1 MEVVPV
7 DPVGSRLT
15 RDQFSTFYG
24 IAFGN
29 VYRYLLRAVVGDH
42 ALAEDLTQETF
53 AVAVAAARAG
63 RPEALSLA
71 WVLGVARHK
80 VIDHYRQASRDNR
93 RMSLL
98 AAGRADVDDVQSLA
112 DREPAAIVQAL
123 AGLSAE
129 HRLVLVL
136 KYLDDLSVVEIAAT
150 LGRSPQAVESLLARA
165 RRALVRG
172 VQGAA
177 S

>member
-1 MEVVPV
+1 MEVVPADGV
-7 DPVGSRLT
+7 AGRVTP
-15 RDQFSTFYG
+15 DQFSAFYG
-24 IAFGN
+24 TAFGD
-29 VYRYLLRAVVGDH
+29 VYRYLLRAVLGDH
-42 ALAEDLTQETF
+42 TLAEDLTQETF
-53 AVAVAAARAG
+53 VVAVVAARAG
-63 RPEALSLA
+63 RCEALSLA

-80 VIDHYRQASRDNR
+80 VIDHYRKATRDER

-98 AAGRADVDDVQSLA
+98 AAGGDDVHDLQWLP
-112 DREPAAIVQAL
+112 DQEPAGIVQAL

-136 KYLDDLSVVEIAAT
+136 KYLDDLTVVQIAAA
-150 LGRSPQAVESLLARA
+150 LGKSPQAVESLLARA

-172 VQGAA
+172 VQEAG